1 MLPVAEVFG
10 AIAVVFNF
18 IGYRQS
24 DINRYRFISAIA
36 LLSVSIHFFLLG
48 AMAAGVGC
56 MLACIRNL
64 VATRYRGL
72 PVLITFV
79 AANLGFFFYELFWL
93 NHSWTIV
100 IAYASSL
107 IFTVGSISLTS
118 ATRIRQW
125 FILAE
130 ILGLIYAIMVGSI
143 FGTVFN
149 ITNLLSI
156 FYTLFQ
162 DAKAGKKSVAA
173 DIVETKGE
181 ISRK

>member
-1 MLPVAEVFG
+1 MLLVAEVFG
-10 AIAVVFNF
+10 AIAVIFNF

-36 LLSVSIHFFLLG
+36 LLSISIHFFLLG

-56 MLACIRNL
+56 MLACIRNII
-64 VATRYRGL
+64 AIRYRDT
-72 PVLITFV
+72 PILITFV
-79 AANLGFFFYELFWL
+79 SANLAFFFYELLWL
-93 NHSWTIV
+93 EHGWLIV

-107 IFTVGSISLTS
+107 IFTIGSISLTS
-118 ATRIRQW
+118 AKMIRQW

-130 ILGLIYAIMVGSI
+130 VLGLIYAIMVGSI

-162 DAKAGKKSVAA
+162 DAKAEKKALLNK
-173 DIVETKGE
+173 DLD
-181 ISRK
+181 RND

>member
-1 MLPVAEVFG
+1 MLPVAEIFG

-24 DINRYRFISAIA
+24 DINRYRVISAIA

-48 AMAAGVGC
+48 AMAAGIGC
-56 MLACIRNL
+56 MLACIRNI
-64 VATRYRGL
+64 VATKYRGL
-72 PVLITFV
+72 TVLITFV
-79 AANLGFFFYELFWL
+79 TANLGFFFFELFWL
-93 NHSWTIV
+93 DHSWTII

-118 ATRIRQW
+118 AKRIRQW

-130 ILGLIYAIMVGSI
+130 ILGLTYAIMVGSI

-156 FYTLFQ
+156 FYTLYQ
-162 DAKAGKKSVAA
+162 DSTAEKKALAEKTVLPK
-173 DIVETKGE
+173 E
-181 ISRK
+181 

>member
-24 DINRYRFISAIA
+24 DINRYRFISSIA

-48 AMAAGVGC
+48 AMAAGIGC
-56 MLACIRNL
+56 MLASIRNI
-64 VATRYRGL
+64 VAMKYRGL
-72 PVLITFV
+72 PVLFTFV

-107 IFTVGSISLTS
+107 IFTVGSITLTS
-118 ATRIRQW
+118 AKMIRQW

-130 ILGLIYAIMVGSI
+130 VLGLIYAIMVGSI

-149 ITNLLSI
+149 ITNLCSI
-156 FYTLFQ
+156 FYTLYR
-162 DAKAGKKSVAA
+162 DYSLEKRALPK
-173 DIVETKGE
+173 D
-181 ISRK
+181 

>member
-24 DINRYRFISAIA
+24 DINRYRFISSIA

-48 AMAAGVGC
+48 AMAAGIGC
-56 MLACIRNL
+56 MLASIRNI
-64 VATRYRGL
+64 VAMKYRGL
-72 PVLITFV
+72 PVLFTFIT
-79 AANLGFFFYELFWL
+79 ANLCFFFYELFWL

-107 IFTVGSISLTS
+107 IFTVGSITLTS
-118 ATRIRQW
+118 AKMIRQW

-130 ILGLIYAIMVGSI
+130 VLGLIYAIMVGSI

-149 ITNLLSI
+149 ITNLCSI
-156 FYTLFQ
+156 FYTLYR
-162 DAKAGKKSVAA
+162 DYSAEKRALPK
-173 DIVETKGE
+173 D
-181 ISRK
+181 